1 MKTLFIYN
9 PHAGM
14 MQIKNHLYNILNI
27 FASAEYDLT
36 VYPTK
41 KSGEIAEYLKNN
53 ALKFDLIVCSGGDGT
68 LNETINGLLSL
79 NSEKLPPLGYI
90 PAGSTNDYASSIKI
104 PKVME
109 KAAELIVNGK
119 VQSYDVGKLN
129 SKYFIYVAAFGAFTR
144 VSYDTPQDVKNVF
157 GHLAYLVEGVKS
169 LSEIKAQKIKVKL
182 DDTVVEGNF
191 IFGMITNTLQVG
203 GVYKLNPKEVSLDDG
218 LLEVMLVKEPKD
230 VVEFN
235 EIASFLLGGIKNS
248 SLVLTFKAHNII
260 IESKESIPWTIDG
273 EYGGSYNR
281 TIIKDKQKAIN
292 IISK

>member
-41 KSGEIAEYLKNN
+41 KSGEIIEYLKNN

-68 LNETINGLLSL
+68 LNETINGLLNL

-169 LSEIKAQKIKVKL
+169 LSDIKAQKIKVKL

-230 VVEFN
+230 VVVFEDSPN
-235 EIASFLLGGIKNS
+235 GLMS
-248 SLVLTFKAHNII
+248 SHKAGCFTIM
-260 IESKESIPWTIDG
+260 IEDMS
-273 EYGGSYNR
+273 EYTPEMDYV
-281 TIIKDKQKAIN
+281 DAAISSWFD
-292 IISK
+292 IL

>member
-14 MQIKNHLYNILNI
+14 MQIKSHLYNILNI

-281 TIIKDKQKAIN
+281 TIIQDKQKAIN

>member
-9 PHAGM
+9 PNAGM
-14 MQIKNHLYNILNI
+14 MQIKSHLYNILNI

-281 TIIKDKQKAIN
+281 TIIQDKQKAIN

>member
-27 FASAEYDLT
+27 FASAGYDLT

-41 KSGEIAEYLKNN
+41 KSGEILEYLKNN

-68 LNETINGLLSL
+68 LNETINGLLNL

-230 VVEFN
+230 VAEFN

>member
-14 MQIKNHLYNILNI
+14 MQIKSHLYNILNI

-41 KSGEIAEYLKNN
+41 KSGEIIEYLKNN

-119 VQSYDVGKLN
+119 IQSYDVGKLN